1 MNINQRGA
9 SMTRGNCLIATRRLS
24 LGAAV
29 LAVSVFSTG
38 FVDAAIIAQLR
49 PDFDNAAH
57 VNEQSSGDADIADT
71 LGTGTWRFY
80 ASITENPTDGGAGLF
95 DLEYTTS
102 AVSNRTANAYI
113 HTAASQALGLPGISS
128 GQLIDSA
135 GQGTPASN
143 EVAVHPGNQSDT
155 TTKEFLVIRWTSG
168 AGGTGPVNIAGSAD
182 ILQTSVSGITFAI
195 FDDAGSA
202 IQASTDVGDPQ
213 FAFDIDTTVTN
224 SGDDIWFVVGHDG
237 DWANDQ
243 TGISATLSTIPEPS
257 TIVLAVLGLLGMLG
271 FRRRRIA

>member
-1 MNINQRGA
+1 MPATGMRTTNVSPQNKKPRIVFPASYSKQEPITGEPGADPMNINQRGA

-29 LAVSVFSTG
+29 LAVSVFSTC

-155 TTKEFLVIRWTSG
+155 TTKEF
-168 AGGTGPVNIAGSAD
+168 
-182 ILQTSVSGITFAI
+182 
-195 FDDAGSA
+195 
-202 IQASTDVGDPQ
+202 
-213 FAFDIDTTVTN
+213 
-224 SGDDIWFVVGHDG
+224 
-237 DWANDQ
+237 
-243 TGISATLSTIPEPS
+243 
-257 TIVLAVLGLLGMLG
+257 
-271 FRRRRIA
+271 